1 MKNKPENVENYLN
14 TFSSKFDRNLVDLIP
29 KSQKIS
35 SKLFDAMHYVIKVG
49 GKRLRP
55 IFLMEIAK
63 ILGVEKT
70 YSFRTAASIEFIHC
84 YSLVHDDLPAM
95 DNDDLRRGSPTCH
108 RQYDDATAILV
119 GDAFQSL
126 AFEVLADKKTHP
138 DPGIRCSLINEL
150 AKSSGSNGMV
160 GGQMLD
166 LEAEKKKLDLDQ
178 ILQLQKL
185 KTGELFRFSCLASC
199 ILSEKLDEIRI
210 FEDFASKLGLAFQIK
225 DDLLDVEGDEKKIG
239 KKTKKD
245 SDRGKETLISLLGKD
260 NAKKKSEDLIFKAIK
275 LLERYGE
282 KAKKLIELTDFI
294 ISRNK

>member
-1 MKNKPENVENYLN
+1 MTNNSENVENYLN
-14 TFSSKFDRNLVDLIP
+14 TFSSNFDRNFVDLVP
-29 KSQKIS
+29 KSQKFS

-55 IFLMEIAK
+55 VFLMEIAQ

-95 DNDDLRRGSPTCH
+95 DDDDLRRGSPTCH
-108 RQYDDATAILV
+108 KKYDDATAILV
-119 GDAFQSL
+119 GDAFQTL
-126 AFEVLADKKTHP
+126 AFEILANKKTHP
-138 DPGIRCSLINEL
+138 NPEIRCSLINEL
-150 AKSSGSNGMV
+150 AKSSGLNGMV

-166 LEAEKKKLDLDQ
+166 LEAEKKKLDLDK

-225 DDLLDVEGDEKKIG
+225 DDLLDVEGDEEKIG

-260 NAKKKSEDLIFKAIK
+260 NAKKKSEDLIFNAIK
-275 LLERYGE
+275 LLEPYGK
-282 KAKKLIELTDFI
+282 KAKKLIELTNFI